1 MRNNLNGDVI
11 KNKQFMFACALCWL
25 ALGSTYS
32 LIKRISYI
40 NSNSLATVL
49 HINKSDAAGNR
60 KGCTPLP

>member
-32 LIKRISYI
+32 LI
-40 NSNSLATVL
+40 
-49 HINKSDAAGNR
+49 
-60 KGCTPLP
+60 